1 MHPVDSTAPSQKLE
15 LALTP
20 ERFPFQLRGKKIE
33 ISKVELFLDLK
44 DGVKPGTNNTY
55 TEIYTEAIPFDVLFT
70 PLGGNAVSLQSSQS
84 FLNRMPYCA
93 TTLLGRSSKFFF
105 SDTVIPITSIFLGAK
120 CETITLLFERKIS

>member
-55 TEIYTEAIPFDVLFT
+55 TEIYTEVIPFDVLFT
-70 PLGGNAVSLQSSQS
+70 PLGGNARANAS
-84 FLNRMPYCA
+84 Y
-93 TTLLGRSSKFFF
+93 LLIKTKEDSKL
-105 SDTVIPITSIFLGAK
+105 T
-120 CETITLLFERKIS
+120 